1 MDYIKII
8 TALYGLITV
17 IIVMYLLIKLY
28 SVRIHFFDYISG
40 FFKFL
45 SNIFFTTKKATTE
58 GPFKMIF
65 LTLCAVILFG
75 ITFLIRYN
83 LFENLYLFYGLV
95 FSLLFLF
102 ISSYLLFDTEI
113 DGYNKGVGIS
123 SGEYPK
129 RKKEGSEWESINLFA
144 KFKWL
149 FSAIFSLIVDNGI
162 RLAIFI
168 GVFIALMYLFF
179 TSNLLIKSFSNS
191 VNILI
196 GLGMLMLFY
205 IATKNSV
212 IVRILLDKDGIGAF
226 FYHLIFAIPCLI
238 MDLGDYIKEDFKR
251 TPIHLFFI
259 LLGLSIISIG
269 YLVIPIIV
277 KLYYTK
283 NNSNNNDKNNLQA
296 QRNELNRQKDEY
308 LVIINRLKSEV
319 NVNWDFVINNN
330 LHTKNDSTKEK
341 LKEYL
346 LNLNFSDDEEKNRNN
361 PKAKIGIKIITLTAA
376 IEIVQTNV
384 PTILA
389 NEFNID
395 NLNQKIKDI
404 DASLKMLKKNNND
417 KAVILQ
423 KMPVYLKSKRVL
435 ASANKLN
442 KINNL
447 QHPYNYALSF
457 WVFIHPQPPSYNL
470 AVNKFTTILDHSNVP
485 RILYRM
491 KDNTLKIITLNM
503 DNCDKQYGVC
513 SNKEPEEVKEIYK
526 TNKLLLQKWNHIVL
540 NYSSGTLD
548 VFINKKLVASKINVA
563 PSYLDTIPNIT
574 VGEDNG
580 ISGGICNVIY
590 YQDELS
596 LSKIELIYDALK
608 DKSPPVI

>member
-1 MDYIKII
+1 MDYIQIL
-8 TALYGLITV
+8 TTLYGLITV
-17 IIVMYLLIKLY
+17 IIVFYLLIKLY
-28 SVRIHFFDYISG
+28 SVRIYLFGYISG

-45 SNIFFTTKKATTE
+45 SNVFFDTKKASTE
-58 GPFKMIF
+58 SPFKMIY
-65 LTLCAVILFG
+65 LTICAVILFG
-75 ITFLIRYN
+75 IAFLIRYN

-102 ISSYLLFDTEI
+102 VASYLLFDSTF

-129 RKKEGSEWESINLFA
+129 RKKEGDDWESVNLFS

-149 FSAIFSLIVDNGI
+149 LSSIVSLIVDNGI

-168 GVFIALMYLFF
+168 ALFITVIYLCF
-179 TSNLLIKSFSNS
+179 TSQLLVKNFSNS

-212 IVRILLDKDGIGAF
+212 VVRILLDRDGIGAF
-226 FYHLIFAIPCLI
+226 FYHLIFAIPCLV
-238 MDLGDYIKEDFKR
+238 MDLGDYIKEDFKK
-251 TPIHLFFI
+251 TPMYFFFI
-259 LLGLSIISIG
+259 LLGLSIIALG
-269 YLVIPIIV
+269 YLVIPLLV
-277 KLYYTK
+277 KMYYQR
-283 NNSNNNDKNNLQA
+283 NNSNDNDKNNLQA
-296 QRNELNRQKDEY
+296 QLNELNRQKDEY
-308 LVIINRLKSEV
+308 LVIINRLKSDV
-319 NVNWDFVINNN
+319 NVNWDFVINNS
-330 LHTKNDSTKEK
+330 LHTKNEETKAK

-346 LNLNFSDDEEKNRNN
+346 VNLNFSNDEEKNRNN
-361 PKAKIGIKIITLTAA
+361 PKARLGIKIITLKEA

-384 PTILA
+384 PKILA

-395 NLNQKIKDI
+395 KINQKIKDK
-404 DASLKMLKKNNND
+404 DESLKMIKKNNND

-423 KMPVYLKSKRVL
+423 KMPVYLKNKKVL
-435 ASANKLN
+435 ATADKLN

-447 QHPYNYALSF
+447 QKPYNYAISF
-457 WVFIHPQPPSYNL
+457 WTFIHPQPPSYNL
-470 AVNKFTTILDHSNVP
+470 AVNKETTILDHSNAP
-485 RILYRM
+485 RIIYTM
-491 KDNTLKIITLNM
+491 SDNTLKIMTLNM
-503 DNCDKQYGVC
+503 ENCDKEYGDC
-513 SNKEPEEVKEIYK
+513 ENNNPEERRIIYK
-526 TNKLLLQKWNHIVL
+526 TNKLPLQRWNHIVL
-540 NYSSGTLD
+540 NYTSGTLD

-563 PSYLDTIPNIT
+563 PSYLDTIPNIS

-590 YQDELS
+590 YQDPIS
-596 LSKIELIYDALK
+596 LTKIEQIYNALK